1 MTDLFEKFS
10 DDNELKRL
18 KREQAEREFRSVI
31 DRLIDEA
38 QQEGKFD
45 NLPGRGKPLRLNK
58 NPYAEEQALAFELL
72 QNNDYTL
79 PWIARRNEILS
90 KIDAFRAGLQQAWRR
105 HQRRLSAAIPEGERA
120 LLHNEWA
127 DVVAEQ
133 AAAVEKLNK
142 EIADLNLSVPAER
155 LELLKLNLD
164 RELRRVGAGHEIR

>member
-1 MTDLFEKFS
+1 MADLFERFS
-10 DDNELKRL
+10 DDNELRRL
-18 KREQAEREFRSVI
+18 KREQAEREFRSAV

-45 NLPGRGKPLRLNK
+45 NLPGQGKPLRLNK

-72 QNNDYTL
+72 QNNNYTL
-79 PWIARRNEILS
+79 PWIARRNELLA

-105 HQRRLSAAIPEGERA
+105 HQRRLSAAVPPGERA
-120 LLHNEWA
+120 SLRDDWA

-142 EIADLNLSVPAER
+142 EIADLNLTVPAER
-155 LELLKLNLD
+155 LELLKLNLE
-164 RELRRVGAGHEIR
+164 RELRRAGARRKDG